1 VYICRTYWDL
11 ICGEVSIKIVN
22 SKISRQRSKIIIS
35 RGLQNIWKRQVVHI
49 SVTMQNEVL
58 VKQVQT
64 FLKKPKL
71 RANLESN

>member
-11 ICGEVSIKIVN
+11 ICGKVSIKIVN